1 MDRAI
6 RWRRRWPGRVRFS
19 VFGDPDS
26 QGSLSGSFTS
36 GRSSSP
42 CRGRPRT
49 ASLRQPS
56 CGWRPRAV
64 ARQAGRLKAWRLP
77 IAIALLAVLASLAGA
92 PLENA
97 LRYER
102 EHILDGQ
109 LHRLVSA
116 HFLHMSGLHLALNLA
131 GLGIAWWL
139 VGRYAELRAWLLIV
153 AASMLAVGLGL
164 LAFAPELA
172 WYVGLSG
179 MLHGLLLAGA
189 LLAGRAGLP
198 LLVLVIIKLGW
209 EQFAGPAL
217 TAWPGGPVVVDAH
230 LYGAIGGALAALGL
244 RARPTPA

>member
-1 MDRAI
+1 MAAADGREVFASWTLEI
-6 RWRRRWPGRVRFS
+6 LIPGGALVDLLR
-19 VFGDPDS
+19 PDDLPVHA
-26 QGSLSGSFTS
+26 G
-36 GRSSSP
+36 
-42 CRGRPRT
+42 
-49 ASLRQPS
+49 
-56 CGWRPRAV
+56 AV
-64 ARQAGRLKAWRLP
+64 AGGPRSNNRPTAGSRGPSPGGRGRLKAWRLP
-77 IAIALLAVLASLAGA
+77 IAIALLAVLASLAGT
-92 PLENA
+92 PLEDA

-102 EHILDGQ
+102 ERILEGQ

-139 VGRYAELRAWLLIV
+139 VGRYAKLRAWLLIV
-153 AASMLAVGLGL
+153 AASMLAVGFGL
-164 LAFAPELA
+164 LAFAPELD

>member
-1 MDRAI
+1 
-6 RWRRRWPGRVRFS
+6 
-19 VFGDPDS
+19 
-26 QGSLSGSFTS
+26 
-36 GRSSSP
+36 
-42 CRGRPRT
+42 
-49 ASLRQPS
+49 
-56 CGWRPRAV
+56 
-64 ARQAGRLKAWRLP
+64 
-77 IAIALLAVLASLAGA
+77 VLASLAGT
-92 PLENA
+92 PLEDA

-102 EHILDGQ
+102 ERILNGE

-131 GLGIAWWL
+131 GLGLVWWL
-139 VGRYAELRAWLLIV
+139 VGRYAPLRAWLLIV

-198 LLVLVIIKLGW
+198 LVALVVIKLGW
-209 EQFAGPAL
+209 EQLAGAG
-217 TAWPGGPVVVDAH
+217 TSAWLGGPVVVDAH

-244 RARPTPA
+244 RARPTAA